1 MRFDGGKRVPA
12 PSSPEDIVMPT
23 TLALASLVR
32 MSPGRLS
39 RRRRRR
45 LRAML
50 GLLVVWAGLF
60 GWALVSA
67 VAHDRAVAR
76 HDVAAATLGPMTSA
90 GTRGGWFADDVS
102 DYDDGGPVPTQEPE
116 VSIDTEGAL
125 ADWQHVSDGAL
136 YVGDR

>member
-1 MRFDGGKRVPA
+1 
-12 PSSPEDIVMPT
+12 MPT
-23 TLALASLVR
+23 PPSREDTAMPAALATPFLVR

-60 GWALVSA
+60 GWALVTA
-67 VAHDRAVAR
+67 VAHDRAADR
-76 HDVAAATLGPMTSA
+76 HDVAAATLGPMTPA
-90 GTRGGWFADDVS
+90 GNHDGWFADDVS
-102 DYDDGGPVPTQEPE
+102 DYDDGGPAPTQEPE
-116 VSIDTEGAL
+116 ISIDTEGAL

-136 YVGDR
+136 YVSDR